1 MCAAKNG
8 FAVIDDVEGKPT
20 LNYLARPLDH
30 DPERSRAQRFND
42 GACDA
47 KGRFFAGTLS
57 MSSNSPY
64 IGQLWCYDPSIG
76 QAKLIDDDVLVSCIS
91 PYMRLWWLKRL
102 CRKVMVW
109 AGAQTT
115 KLCQYWLSPPLDS
128 VHSYKPDC
136 IVSSQTHF
144 GEPYLR
150 MTTTWKQGRHR
161 IGGCISTHRLLVKR
175 HLRHRMVFA
184 LIRKEESGARGEEFG
199 LTLKDHL
206 TWMVKIAGLGVA

>member
-1 MCAAKNG
+1 MAVSLSERTEGYDSTFSVIASTHITCFLVIRVLFLDNSLCVQPKNG

-91 PYMRLWWLKRL
+91 PYMRLW
-102 CRKVMVW
+102 
-109 AGAQTT
+109 
-115 KLCQYWLSPPLDS
+115 
-128 VHSYKPDC
+128 
-136 IVSSQTHF
+136 
-144 GEPYLR
+144 
-150 MTTTWKQGRHR
+150 
-161 IGGCISTHRLLVKR
+161 
-175 HLRHRMVFA
+175 
-184 LIRKEESGARGEEFG
+184 
-199 LTLKDHL
+199 
-206 TWMVKIAGLGVA
+206 